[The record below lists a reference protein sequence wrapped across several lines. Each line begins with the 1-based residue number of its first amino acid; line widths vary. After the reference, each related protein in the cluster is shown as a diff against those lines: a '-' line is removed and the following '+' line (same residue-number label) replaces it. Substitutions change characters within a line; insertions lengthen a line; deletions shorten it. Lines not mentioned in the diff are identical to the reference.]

1 MNARM
6 EYMKQSP
13 GAIKALFGLELYLE
27 KCGLERSLLH
37 LLKLR
42 ASQINGCAFCID
54 LHTGE
59 ALTEGENPTRLHL
72 LSVWRETPLFSE
84 REQVALAWTEAVTL
98 LTGGGPSDELYARAL
113 QQFTEEELVNLNL
126 AVVAINGWNRFSVTF
141 RVPPALKSRQLAQA

>member
-1 MNARM
+1 M
-6 EYMKQSP
+6 EYVKHGP
-13 GAIKALFGLELYLE
+13 GAIKALSGLELYLA

-42 ASQINGCAFCID
+42 ASQINGCGFCID

-98 LTGGGPSDELYARAL
+98 LKGGGPSDELYARAL
-113 QQFTEEELVNLNL
+113 QQFTEEEFNL

-141 RVPPALKSRQLAQA
+141 RVPPALKSIRVAQA

>member
-1 MNARM
+1 M
-6 EYMKQSP
+6 EYVKHGP
-13 GAIKALFGLELYLE
+13 GAIKALSGLELYLA

-98 LTGGGPSDELYARAL
+98 LKGGGPSDELYARAL
-113 QQFTEEELVNLNL
+113 QQFTEEEFNL

-141 RVPPALKSRQLAQA
+141 RVPPALKSLRLAQA

>member
-1 MNARM
+1 M
-6 EYMKQSP
+6 EYMKHGP
-13 GAIKALFGLELYLE
+13 GAIKALSGLELYLA

-98 LTGGGPSDELYARAL
+98 LTGGGPLDELYARAL

-141 RVPPALKSRQLAQA
+141 RVPPALKSLRLAQA

>member
-6 EYMKQSP
+6 EYMKHGP
-13 GAIKALFGLELYLE
+13 GAIKALSGLELYLA

-59 ALTEGENPTRLHL
+59 ALKEGENPT
-72 LSVWRETPLFSE
+72 
-84 REQVALAWTEAVTL
+84 
-98 LTGGGPSDELYARAL
+98 
-113 QQFTEEELVNLNL
+113 ELVNLNL

-141 RVPPALKSRQLAQA
+141 RVPSALKSRQLAQA